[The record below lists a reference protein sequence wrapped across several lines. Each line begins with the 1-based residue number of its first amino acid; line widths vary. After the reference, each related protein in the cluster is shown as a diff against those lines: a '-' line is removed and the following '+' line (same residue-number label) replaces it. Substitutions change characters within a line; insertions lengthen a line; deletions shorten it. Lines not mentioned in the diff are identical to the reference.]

1 MSQPHGTSRCRL
13 ENNNKMCLHEL
24 GFVEVDLL
32 ALTEDRERWKAV
44 VIAVMK
50 RGVPKMRI
58 ISVQAK
64 EQLTFQEGRLSYINL
79 SP

>member
-1 MSQPHGTSRCRL
+1 
-13 ENNNKMCLHEL
+13 MCLHEL

>member
-1 MSQPHGTSRCRL
+1 
-13 ENNNKMCLHEL
+13 MCLHEL

-58 ISVQAK
+58 ISV
-64 EQLTFQEGRLSYINL
+64 
-79 SP
+79 